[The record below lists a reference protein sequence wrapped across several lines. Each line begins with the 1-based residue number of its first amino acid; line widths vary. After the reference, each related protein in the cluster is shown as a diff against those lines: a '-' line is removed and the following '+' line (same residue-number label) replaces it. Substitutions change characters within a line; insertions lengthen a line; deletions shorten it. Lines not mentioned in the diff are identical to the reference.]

1 MSEVSKMD
9 IVLSKKNRDEIEKLQ
24 RRAVTGA
31 PMDSTD
37 QLILVACKL
46 AERIEETNSSCT
58 ITRDEAKA
66 IMSFVD
72 ENLLRD

>member
-1 MSEVSKMD
+1 MD

-24 RRAVTGA
+24 QRAITGA
-31 PMDSTD
+31 PMDSTE
-37 QLILVACKL
+37 QLVLLACKL
-46 AERIEETNSSCT
+46 AKRMEKNSSCT

-72 ENLLRD
+72 ENLLSD